1 MFWLTRN
8 LDAQE
13 MGHGGSMPSQ
23 QVVEPGQVAAE
34 GEVDCHEESQ
44 DQKHDRKDESRDV
57 RVRGK
62 SEELRVNV
70 GITVDGVLQAVEVEQ
85 RGQAEDAADDVEYEA
100 TLDRRVATPHGQSA
114 CEACLLEVGFERD

>member
-1 MFWLTRN
+1 
-8 LDAQE
+8 
-13 MGHGGSMPSQ
+13 MPSQ
-23 QVVEPGQVAAE
+23 QVVEPGQVAAH
-34 GEVDCHEESQ
+34 GEVDRHEESQ

-85 RGQAEDAADDVEYEA
+85 RGQAEDAAD
-100 TLDRRVATPHGQSA
+100 RV
-114 CEACLLEVGFERD
+114 